1 MPTFPIGLRIL
12 GTSSPSTFNFFEK
25 DSAAF
30 PGTPIVAGPVSSV
43 IPYISVISIPIAWN
57 HLWTSLFIGAAAVTK
72 YSVFIIPSPSLN
84 LEKTSFA
91 NTLSFKLMPRGT
103 FSPLCS

>member
-43 IPYISVISIPIAWN
+43 IPYISVISIPIA
-57 HLWTSLFIGAAAVTK
+57 
-72 YSVFIIPSPSLN
+72 
-84 LEKTSFA
+84 
-91 NTLSFKLMPRGT
+91 
-103 FSPLCS
+103 